1 MPSISIIVPAY
12 NAAKTIRETIASV
25 QQQTICDWELIV
37 VNDGST
43 DDTLKI
49 VEGIEEPR
57 LKIISTVNSGVAK
70 ARNTGLTHA
79 IGTYIAFLDADDLWV
94 ENKLEHQLQVLRQ
107 NSNAVVAYS
116 WTCFMDREGDR
127 YVYHGSP
134 SYQYA
139 GNVYARLLIADFIH
153 SGSNT
158 LIRKSALD
166 EVGGFD
172 ADCSGCA
179 DWDMWL
185 RLSAIGDFALV
196 PQHQIIYR
204 RAATSMSANVEKMYD
219 RAVFA
224 INKAYQAAPE
234 HLQPL
239 RRQTEAN
246 LHMYTASLYLQHG
259 IDVFQ
264 TRRAGKHLKKS
275 IQKYYPMI
283 GKNIMQKLIIK
294 FWLRYLFPG
303 KLGRDIF
310 EKLRTAIAI
319 RDPRQTV
326 KDEA

>member
-1 MPSISIIVPAY
+1 MSLISIIVPAY

-25 QQQTICDWELIV
+25 QQQTIHDWELIAID
-37 VNDGST
+37 DGST
-43 DDTLKI
+43 DNTLKI
-49 VEGIEEPR
+49 VKGIKEPR
-57 LKIISTVNSGVAK
+57 LKVISIVNSGVAE

-79 IGTYIAFLDADDLWV
+79 EGAYIAFLDADDLWV
-94 ENKLEHQLQVLRQ
+94 EDKLERQLQALQQ
-107 NSNAVVAYS
+107 NPDAVVAYS
-116 WTCFMDREGDR
+116 WTCFMDREEDG

-166 EVGGFD
+166 RVGGFD
-172 ADCSGCA
+172 AKCSGCA

-185 RLSAIGDFALV
+185 RLSVIGDFAVV
-196 PQHQIIYR
+196 PEYQILYR

-234 HLQPL
+234 YLQPL

-259 IDVFQ
+259 VDAFQ
-264 TRRAGKHLKKS
+264 ARQAGKHLRKS

-283 GKNIMQKLIIK
+283 GKTIMQKLLVK
-294 FWLRYLFPG
+294 YWLRYLFPG

-310 EKLRTAIAI
+310 ENLRSAIAI
-319 RDPRQTV
+319 DDPRQAV
-326 KDEA
+326 RNE